1 MIVHRTLFDSTF
13 TFKYILPLQIA
24 TSMQP
29 PPIPDNLSP
38 PIRDILLRCLE
49 QKKTER
55 PTAKELLVHP
65 LFTQYMT
72 STSSKCWRA
81 TFPSIQLW
89 AMPHHLVGNSVFII
103 NAANVRIFEKVIL
116 IGKHLRLFCAVGAM
130 EILFFYIPPTS
141 DIWLKVCPSL
151 KTVWYSDIAL
161 HSCACIFEIHLFTFD
176 RQCYSI
182 QRIYDEN

>member
-1 MIVHRTLFDSTF
+1 MIVHHTLFDSTF

-130 EILFFYIPPTS
+130 EILFFTFLPPQTYGS
-141 DIWLKVCPSL
+141 RSV
-151 KTVWYSDIAL
+151 
-161 HSCACIFEIHLFTFD
+161 HL
-176 RQCYSI
+176 
-182 QRIYDEN
+182 

>member
-1 MIVHRTLFDSTF
+1 M
-13 TFKYILPLQIA
+13 PLQIA

-81 TFPSIQLW
+81 TFPISQHSALGHATSSCGEFRVHYQCSKCQNIWESNFDWKTFKIVLCSW
-89 AMPHHLVGNSVFII
+89 SNGDII
-103 NAANVRIFEKVIL
+103 
-116 IGKHLRLFCAVGAM
+116 
-130 EILFFYIPPTS
+130 FYIPPTS

-182 QRIYDEN
+182 QRNEN